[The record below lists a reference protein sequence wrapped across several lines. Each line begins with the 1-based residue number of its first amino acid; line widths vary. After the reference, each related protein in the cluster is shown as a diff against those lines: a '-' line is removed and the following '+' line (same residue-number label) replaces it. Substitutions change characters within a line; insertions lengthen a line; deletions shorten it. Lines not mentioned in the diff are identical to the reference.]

1 MTEHEYAPN
10 GLSDVD
16 SARHDVL
23 RAQRALSS
31 RVREASVA
39 GEAALARTL
48 AGARPVLIG
57 ATVVTGV
64 VVLVALLRRSRRP
77 RVTSGVAERSL
88 LGQVARTLVLS
99 LATVAAR
106 RLAESIFPPGPMH
119 STSVGRGGSPQESSA
134 SV

>member
-1 MTEHEYAPN
+1 MSEHENVPN
-10 GLSDVD
+10 GMSDID
-16 SARHDVL
+16 SARDEVF

-31 RVREASVA
+31 RVREASVV

-48 AGARPVLIG
+48 AVARPVLIG

-64 VVLVALLRRSRRP
+64 VVLVALLRRTRRP
-77 RVTSGVAERSL
+77 RVTNGVSERSL
-88 LGQVARTLVLS
+88 FGQMARTVALS

-106 RLAESIFPPGPMH
+106 RLAETIFPPLPVH
-119 STSVGRGGSPQESSA
+119 PTPVGRGGSPHESSA

>member
-1 MTEHEYAPN
+1 MPDHENVPN
-10 GLSDVD
+10 GMSDID
-16 SARHDVL
+16 SARDEVL

-48 AGARPVLIG
+48 AVARPVLIG
-57 ATVVTGV
+57 ATVATGV
-64 VVLVALLRRSRRP
+64 VVLVALLRRSRRS
-77 RVTSGVAERSL
+77 RVTNGAPESSL
-88 LGQVARTLVLS
+88 FGQVARTVVLS

-106 RLAESIFPPGPMH
+106 RLAETVFPPLPMH
-119 STSVGRGGSPQESSA
+119 PTSVGRGGSPQESSA

>member
-1 MTEHEYAPN
+1 MTDHENVPD
-10 GLSDVD
+10 GMSDID
-16 SARHDVL
+16 SARHEVF

-48 AGARPVLIG
+48 SVARPVLIG

-64 VVLVALLRRSRRP
+64 VVLVALLRRPRRP
-77 RVTSGVAERSL
+77 RVTNGVPERSL
-88 LGQVARTLVLS
+88 FGQVARTVVLS

-119 STSVGRGGSPQESSA
+119 STSVGRGGSPHESGA